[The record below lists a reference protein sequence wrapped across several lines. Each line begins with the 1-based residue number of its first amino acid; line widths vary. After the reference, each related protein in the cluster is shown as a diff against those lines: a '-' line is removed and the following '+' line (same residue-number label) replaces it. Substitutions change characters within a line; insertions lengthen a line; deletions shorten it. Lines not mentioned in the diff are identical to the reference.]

1 MFYYS
6 DLKLSDAISY
16 VEKFCP
22 VEIYYNG
29 NLVWTDRCDASEWM
43 PMEAAIKQF
52 ESKMQ
57 TRNRQIFI
65 IRIGIEVIDFHHS
78 IIRLK
83 GFRRKAKRI
92 EEPNK

>member
-6 DLKLSDAISY
+6 DLNLSDAVSY

-29 NLVWTDRCDASEWM
+29 NLVWTDRCDASEWV
-43 PMEAAIKQF
+43 PMEEAVKQF
-52 ESKMQ
+52 AQKIESRHK
-57 TRNRQIFI
+57 RIFI
-65 IRIGIEVIDFHHS
+65 LRVGIEIVEFHHS

-83 GFRRKAKRI
+83 GKRKVRWL
-92 EEPNK
+92 NNV

>member
-6 DLKLSDAISY
+6 DLNLSDAVSY

-29 NLVWTDRCDASEWM
+29 NLVWTDRCDASEWV
-43 PMEAAIKQF
+43 PMELAVKQF
-52 ESKMQ
+52 EEKLE
-57 TRNRQIFI
+57 TKHRRI
-65 IRIGIEVIDFHHS
+65 IIGRISIEVADFHHS

-83 GFRRKAKRI
+83 GKRI
-92 EEPNK
+92 GRYHKDV

>member
-6 DLKLSDAISY
+6 DLKLSDAVSY

-29 NLVWTDRCDASEWM
+29 NLVWTDRCDASEWVS
-43 PMEAAIKQF
+43 MEEAVKKF
-52 ESKMQ
+52 EEKMES
-57 TRNRQIFI
+57 RHKRIFI
-65 IRIGIEVIDFHHS
+65 LRVGIEIVDFHHS

-83 GFRRKAKRI
+83 GKRKVRWL
-92 EEPNK
+92 NNV

>member
-6 DLKLSDAISY
+6 DLNLSDAVSY

-29 NLVWTDRCDASEWM
+29 NLVWTDRCDASEWV
-43 PMEAAIKQF
+43 PMEEAVKKF
-52 ESKMQ
+52 ETKMES
-57 TRNRQIFI
+57 RHKRIFI
-65 IRIGIEVIDFHHS
+65 LRVGIEIVDFYHS

-83 GFRRKAKRI
+83 GKRKVRWYNHA
-92 EEPNK
+92 

>member
-6 DLKLSDAISY
+6 DLNLSDAVLY

-29 NLVWTDRCDASEWM
+29 NLVWTDRCDASEWV
-43 PMEAAIKQF
+43 PMEEAVKKF
-52 ESKMQ
+52 EEKLE
-57 TRNRQIFI
+57 TKCRQII
-65 IRIGIEVIDFHHS
+65 IGRISIEVVDFHHS

-83 GFRRKAKRI
+83 GKRI
-92 EEPNK
+92 RRRHKDV